1 MLPLYPA
8 LTARNHRENAEKQ
21 KEHFTGE
28 DYIAK
33 SPAAPTL
40 YLVFSYKEK
49 TPATAS
55 KGTFYGGE
63 RTFYGGIGT
72 FYGGI
77 GTFYGG
83 KIFFSTAEK
92 ASICKAFRAFRSRS
106 KNPNILSIDY

>member
-8 LTARNHRENAEKQ
+8 LTARNHRKNAEKQ

-83 KIFFSTAEK
+83 E
-92 ASICKAFRAFRSRS
+92 
-106 KNPNILSIDY
+106 NILFDSRKSQYLQGFPGFSLPLEKS